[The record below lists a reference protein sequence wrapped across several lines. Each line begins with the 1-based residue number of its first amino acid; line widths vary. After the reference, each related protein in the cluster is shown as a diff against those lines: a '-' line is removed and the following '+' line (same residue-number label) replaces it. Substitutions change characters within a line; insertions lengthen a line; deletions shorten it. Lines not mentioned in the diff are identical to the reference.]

1 VRGRGCLARV
11 HLAGASELNSAPG
24 ARLADRQGRDSD
36 VAHSAAPAVRRIFKV
51 LEGLRCG
58 PDFDTQDRMI
68 RFTDPA
74 TSESPSGPLPT
85 NQRSLEDLT
94 PAHVAAIMRS
104 IDEASIDAPRLRG
117 LPQGLHLELID

>member
-1 VRGRGCLARV
+1 
-11 HLAGASELNSAPG
+11 
-24 ARLADRQGRDSD
+24 
-36 VAHSAAPAVRRIFKV
+36 
-51 LEGLRCG
+51 
-58 PDFDTQDRMI
+58 MI

-74 TSESPSGPLPT
+74 TSESPSSPLPT

>member
-1 VRGRGCLARV
+1 
-11 HLAGASELNSAPG
+11 
-24 ARLADRQGRDSD
+24 
-36 VAHSAAPAVRRIFKV
+36 
-51 LEGLRCG
+51 
-58 PDFDTQDRMI
+58 MI

-85 NQRSLEDLT
+85 NQHSLEDLT
-94 PAHVAAIMRS
+94 PAQVAAIMRS